1 MEQWTLGGK
10 THARFFKHLPLSMV
24 LALIR
29 RVFDR
34 LSPRTDHGIGN
45 GLSFGTGK
53 EHLYQPFLLKSFQK
67 ERQQK
72 EKERQQKEKEQ
83 QQKEKERQQKENAL
97 AREKSALA
105 REKKALAEVE
115 RLRALLQDKDSDPR

>member
-72 EKERQQKEKEQ
+72 EKERQQKE
-83 QQKEKERQQKENAL
+83 NAL

>member
-53 EHLYQPFLLKSFQK
+53 EHLYQPFLLKRFQK
-67 ERQQK
+67 V
-72 EKERQQKEKEQ
+72 RQQKEKEQ

-97 AREKSALA
+97 VREKSALA